1 MKIRTMIPE
10 KAQGDKE
17 EDWKLILGKNWRAI
31 FIENK
36 EVAKEKKEKIKKC
49 LDETLLKIVEKR
61 EKHAEIKK
69 ERRRSEKENEERK
82 ERRRLEK
89 ENEKKK
95 ERKKEREK
103 VKTKEKRVERE
114 ERLVL
119 RLRREGKGIW
129 EELWEKLWGERKEK
143 YTWITKSIESKR
155 HHMQTRR
162 AVGSQGGTTF
172 GTSF

>member
-1 MKIRTMIPE
+1 MNF
-10 KAQGDKE
+10 QSH
-17 EDWKLILGKNWRAI
+17 L
-31 FIENK
+31 
-36 EVAKEKKEKIKKC
+36 
-49 LDETLLKIVEKR
+49 EKR

-129 EELWEKLWGERKEK
+129 EELWEKLWGERKDK